1 VPQHASLEEELFV
14 IELVVPESPAAQGS
28 LAEEQ
33 QPPENHDVEDKA
45 DEEQP
50 PPSNTEYEKM

>member
-28 LAEEQ
+28 LTKEQ
-33 QPPENHDVEDKA
+33 QPLENHDVEDKA

-50 PPSNTEYEKM
+50 LPSNTEYEKM